1 MTTASV
7 QELSSIR
14 SKVNIYPE
22 VLTVAPN
29 KRWKGGIS
37 SVIMAYEKSIEG
49 FRHFPSTTSENIY
62 LTLLSFPWL
71 VTQYIGTLTF
81 DRKINVVHIHGASQ
95 GSFYRKYIFFWLAK
109 YIFHKRVV
117 YHMHGGGFHLFY
129 ERSSPFI
136 QKRIQH
142 FINQAD
148 CLVVLSPSWEAYFA
162 QRFQPRRMRIIPNI
176 VAEHKAL
183 DVPTPVSDK
192 VHFLFLGKIGKNK
205 GIYDLIEVLQE
216 RREELLGKC
225 LFTIGGNGE
234 VEKLQALIEQ
244 YDLHSLVSYVG
255 FVTGEDKERLL
266 AQSQVY
272 ILPSYNE
279 GLPISILE
287 AMSYRMPI
295 IATAVG
301 GIPEIVRPREN
312 GLLIEPGNQQELA
325 NAIRFFLS
333 SPEKIEAYGNRSY
346 EIVSQRHFPA
356 PVISALN
363 SMYEEILS
371 S

>member
-1 MTTASV
+1 MTTASAKN
-7 QELSSIR
+7 SSDIHAE
-14 SKVNIYPE
+14 VDMHPE

-37 SVIMAYEKSIEG
+37 SVIMAYEKSIRG

-62 LTLLSFPWL
+62 LTFISFPWL
-71 VTQYIGTLTF
+71 VIRYVFTLAF
-81 DRKINVVHIHGASQ
+81 DQKINIVHIHGASQ

-109 YIFHKRVV
+109 YIFQKRVV

-129 ERSSPFI
+129 KRSSSFI

-162 QRFQPRRMRIIPNI
+162 QHFQPQRIRIIPNI
-176 VAEHKAL
+176 VAENKTIGI
-183 DVPTPVSDK
+183 PTPISDTI
-192 VHFLFLGKIGKNK
+192 HFLFLGKIGKNK
-205 GIYDLIEVLQE
+205 GIYDLIEVLHE
-216 RREELLGKC
+216 HREELLGKC
-225 LFTIGGNGE
+225 LLTIGGNGE

-244 YDLHSLVSYVG
+244 YDLHSLISYVG
-255 FVTGEDKERLL
+255 FVTGEAKEKLL
-266 AQSQVY
+266 AQSHVY

-287 AMSYRMPI
+287 AMSYQMPI

-301 GIPEIVRPREN
+301 GIPEVVQHHEN
-312 GLLIEPGNQQELA
+312 GLLIEPGNKQELA
-325 NAIRFFLS
+325 SAVRFFLS
-333 SPEKIEAYGNRSY
+333 NPEKIETYGSQSY
-346 EIVSQRHFPA
+346 EIVSQRHFPT
-356 PVISALN
+356 PVMSALN
-363 SMYEEILS
+363 SMYAEILS